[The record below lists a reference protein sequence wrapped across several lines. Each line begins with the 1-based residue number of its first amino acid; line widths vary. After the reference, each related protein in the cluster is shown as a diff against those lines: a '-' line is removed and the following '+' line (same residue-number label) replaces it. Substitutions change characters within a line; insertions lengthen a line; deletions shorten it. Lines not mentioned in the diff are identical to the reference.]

1 MESDTFPYTVNSA
14 LATNLSQV
22 AYTVIAQS
30 TMCAYPISDIYAPT
44 PRYLYYSLL
53 FLTFATLR
61 IRWLSNIFL
70 TGAVAYAAS
79 AAMHAFIIVSNPS
92 PQLG

>member
-53 FLTFATLR
+53 LSVIPHIRDIANPMAFQHISYWRCRLR
-61 IRWLSNIFL
+61 C
-70 TGAVAYAAS
+70 
-79 AAMHAFIIVSNPS
+79 
-92 PQLG
+92 